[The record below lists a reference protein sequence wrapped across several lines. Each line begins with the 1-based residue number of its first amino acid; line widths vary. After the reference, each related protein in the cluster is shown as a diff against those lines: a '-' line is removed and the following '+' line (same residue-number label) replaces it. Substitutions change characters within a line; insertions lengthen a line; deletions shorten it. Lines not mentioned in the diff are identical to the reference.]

1 MKILREIFG
10 GFAAAIMLVVLA
22 AAMVVCTLAIGFVS
36 TAVRNYTQAEGQ
48 IPSTAQ
54 PDIALALTADR

>member
-1 MKILREIFG
+1 VI
-10 GFAAAIMLVVLA
+10 LA
-22 AAMVVCTLAIGFVS
+22 APMVVCTFAIGFVS
-36 TAVRNYTQAEGQ
+36 TAVRSYTQAEEQ